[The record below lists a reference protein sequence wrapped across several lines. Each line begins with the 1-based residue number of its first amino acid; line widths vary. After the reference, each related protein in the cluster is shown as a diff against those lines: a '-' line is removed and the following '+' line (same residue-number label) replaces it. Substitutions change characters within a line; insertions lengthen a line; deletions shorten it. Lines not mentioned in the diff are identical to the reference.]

1 MTTSEPVQVGGRDG
15 TLFRAEAI
23 APETAEFNL
32 RLRELVKGLPG
43 PETGGGVPRPPTQP
57 SERARTIRTTGRGGH
72 ELPLRVIAPDRPK
85 GVYLHFHGGGFVS
98 GSAAQSD
105 QELERIARNTDLACV
120 DVDYRLA
127 PTHPHPAAWDDAES
141 AALWLIQN
149 AKSEFGTDALAI
161 GGLSAG
167 ATLAASV
174 LVRLR
179 ERRGSTGFQAANL
192 VFGNFDLSMT
202 PSQTL
207 IGADAVPVSVAMI
220 RACTDAVAPRSDQ
233 RQDPDLSPLFADLRD
248 LPPALFT
255 VGTLDPFLDD
265 SLFMHAR
272 WIAAGNQAEVAI
284 YPGGGHG
291 FTEAPIPLAD
301 QANDRIDAFLRQVGR
316 GPAGES
322 AIGRPNE
329 HAEVQ

>member
-1 MTTSEPVQVGGRDG
+1 MTTSEPVRVSGLDG

-32 RLRELVKGLPG
+32 RLRELVKGRPG
-43 PETGGGVPRPPTQP
+43 PEAGGGIPMPPTQP
-57 SERARTIRTTGRGGH
+57 SEPARTLRIAGRGGH
-72 ELPLRVIAPDRPK
+72 ELALRIIAPDCPK
-85 GVYLHFHGGGFVS
+85 GVYLNFHGGGFVS

-105 QELERIARNTDLACV
+105 QELERIARNTGLACI

-127 PTHPHPAAWDDAES
+127 PAHPHPAAWDDAES
-141 AALWLIQN
+141 AALWLIEN

-161 GGLSAG
+161 GGQSAG

-179 ERRGSTGFQAANL
+179 ERLGSTGFQAANL

-207 IGADAVPVSVAMI
+207 LGADAVPVSVDMI
-220 RACTDAVAPRSDQ
+220 RACTSAVAPLSEQ

-248 LPPALFT
+248 LPTALFT

-272 WIAAGNQAEVAI
+272 WIAAGNEAEIAV
-284 YPGGGHG
+284 YPGGGHV
-291 FTEAPIPLAD
+291 FTGAPIPLAD

-316 GPAGES
+316 GPEA
-322 AIGRPNE
+322 PPT
-329 HAEVQ
+329 EVRRQ

>member
-1 MTTSEPVQVGGRDG
+1 MTTSEPVQVSGLDG

-32 RLRELVKGLPG
+32 RLRELVKDLPG
-43 PETGGGVPRPPTQP
+43 PEAGGGIPMPPTQP
-57 SERARTIRTTGRGGH
+57 SERARTIRIAGRGGH
-72 ELPLRVIAPDRPK
+72 ELALRVIAPDRPK
-85 GVYLHFHGGGFVS
+85 GVYLNFHGGGFVS

-105 QELERIARNTDLACV
+105 QVLERIARNTELACI

-127 PTHPHPAAWDDAES
+127 PAHPHPAAWDDAES
-141 AALWLIQN
+141 AALWLIEN
-149 AKSEFGTDALAI
+149 AKSEFGTGALAI
-161 GGLSAG
+161 GGQSAG

-179 ERRGSTGFQAANL
+179 DRRGSTGFRAANL

-207 IGADAVPVSVAMI
+207 LGSDAVPVSVDMI
-220 RACTDAVAPRSDQ
+220 RACTNAVAPLSEQ

-248 LPPALFT
+248 LPTALFT

-272 WIAAGNQAEVAI
+272 WIAAGNEAEIAV
-284 YPGGGHG
+284 YPGGGHV
-291 FTEAPIPLAD
+291 FTGATIPLAD

-316 GPAGES
+316 GT
-322 AIGRPNE
+322 
-329 HAEVQ
+329 EVPPTEVRRQ